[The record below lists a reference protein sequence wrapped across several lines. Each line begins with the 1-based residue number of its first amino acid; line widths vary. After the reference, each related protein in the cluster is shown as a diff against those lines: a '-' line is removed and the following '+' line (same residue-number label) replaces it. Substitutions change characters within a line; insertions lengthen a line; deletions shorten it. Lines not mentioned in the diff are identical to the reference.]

1 MAKVQAKICGIKT
14 VAVALAAAE
23 TGADMLGLVFYPPSP
38 RYVSLETAQTIVR
51 LVQTLPSEKRPK
63 LVGLFV
69 NESLEKLAEIAQA
82 LSLDYLQL
90 SGDETPEFCE
100 QAAKVKPVLKA
111 VRLSAKISRENAL
124 ELVKAYAIIPNVT
137 VLLDTPKQGFYGGT
151 GETGDWEAARAVCQ
165 TYAVILAGG
174 LTPENVAEAIA
185 AVQPYGVD
193 VSSGV
198 EITGKSGEK
207 DLSKIKKFLAE
218 AKR

>member
-14 VAVALAAAE
+14 VEAALTAAE
-23 TGADMLGLVFYPPSP
+23 AGADMLGLVFYPPSP
-38 RYVSLETAQTIVR
+38 RFVSIEDAEAITMVIQA
-51 LVQTLPSEKRPK
+51 LPMEIRPK

-69 NESLEKLAEIAQA
+69 NEPLEKLAETAQT

-90 SGDETPEFCE
+90 SGDETPEFC
-100 QAAKVKPVLKA
+100 QKATKIKPVLKSL
-111 VRLSAKISRENAL
+111 RLPAGISRENAL
-124 ELVKAYAIIPNVT
+124 QLVEAYATISNVT

-165 TYAVILAGG
+165 TYPVILAGG
-174 LTPENVAEAIA
+174 LTPENVAEAITL
-185 AVQPYGVD
+185 VQPYGVD

-198 EITGKSGEK
+198 EVTGKFGEK

-218 AKR
+218 VKR